1 MQMRELRLRVIV
13 TPGSVTVHHVDI
25 LHADENCCVLEIG
38 TREKQPEIWGVN
50 SSPAV
55 WLRAPGAPEDTP
67 GTQVQIEG
75 FTPDKANPWLLLTDL
90 DRYAVQLVMY
100 RDQRVLAAPQDRDR
114 WRIWEPGQEAG
125 GT

>member
-13 TPGSVTVHHVDI
+13 IPGSVTVHHVDI
-25 LHADENCCVLEIG
+25 LHASEDCYVIEIG
-38 TREKQPEIWGVN
+38 TKEKSPLIWGVN
-50 SSPAV
+50 SSPMI
-55 WLRAPGAPEDTP
+55 WLRAPGAPVGAPST
-67 GTQVQIEG
+67 GVRIEG
-75 FTPDKANPWLLLTDL
+75 FTPDKGNPWLLLTDV
-90 DRYAVQLVMY
+90 DRYAVNLVMY